1 MSQRCAH
8 TFYPWLPVPPP
19 WGNYPCLHLG
29 EWIEVLRRHCDVSQ
43 GHKTENWLGY
53 DLNQG
58 SIWPMAHPLSI
69 NIHHAFPFCRD
80 SLHQQQ
86 LQHILM
92 TLTSKGLHSQGE
104 ETKEGSCLPSS
115 KRVTQTSDTHSQSPS
130 ISFPTIQQ
138 FLPSS
143 ALRGWNA
150 MTMAHILCK
159 LSVCMHVDTCW
170 DKLSWLLSS
179 QLVTPASTFLLQLWG
194 AFHLQSGTWW
204 QMLTENYH
212 EDDMEKCLDGRE
224 SYRSKVVT
232 SSFAR
237 FH

>member
-86 LQHILM
+86 FQHILM
-92 TLTSKGLHSQGE
+92 TLTSKGLHSEGE

-115 KRVTQTSDTHSQSPS
+115 KRVTQTSDTHSQSPP
-130 ISFPTIQQ
+130 FPSQQ
-138 FLPSS
+138 
-143 ALRGWNA
+143 
-150 MTMAHILCK
+150 
-159 LSVCMHVDTCW
+159 
-170 DKLSWLLSS
+170 
-179 QLVTPASTFLLQLWG
+179 
-194 AFHLQSGTWW
+194 
-204 QMLTENYH
+204 Y
-212 EDDMEKCLDGRE
+212 
-224 SYRSKVVT
+224 
-232 SSFAR
+232 SSFSLPVLWEDETQWLWTTFCASCQCACTSTLAGTNYR
-237 FH
+237 GCCHHSWSRLPPPFYSSSGEPFTCRAEPGDKF